1 MKINYNRLVELNKEA
16 LVDQEKAQLQSFYI
30 IQISIEKYVNGE
42 TITEQAKNLLIQLG
56 VLVQDEE
63 DIARE
68 QIVGPFNF
76 SQRGTQNT

>member
-16 LVDQEKAQLQSFYI
+16 LIDEDKAQLVSFYI
-30 IQISIEKYVNGE
+30 IQKPLEDFVSGHP
-42 TITEQAKNLLIQLG
+42 ITEEAENLLIELG
-56 VLVQDEE
+56 VLEQTEE